1 MREERCLRIYLFANM
16 RLTHLRKM
24 HIITTSK
31 ASNMKYTPSSLTT
44 LIAI

>member
-1 MREERCLRIYLFANM
+1 MREERYMRIYLFANM

-31 ASNMKYTPSSLTT
+31 AHT
-44 LIAI
+44 LR